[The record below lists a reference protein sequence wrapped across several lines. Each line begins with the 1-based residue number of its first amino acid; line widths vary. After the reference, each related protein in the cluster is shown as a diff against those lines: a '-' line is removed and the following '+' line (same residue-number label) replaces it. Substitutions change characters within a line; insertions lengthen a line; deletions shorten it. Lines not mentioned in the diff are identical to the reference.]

1 MLLVGLTG
9 GIGSGKSTV
18 ASMLESRGA
27 VVFDADLFARHAIDP
42 GTPGHP
48 QVVEEF
54 GPEVL
59 TEEGEVDREALATMV
74 FRDPEARRRL
84 EAIVHPEVARQLREA
99 LVPYRDT
106 KRIVVYSVPLL
117 VEAGLR
123 SAFDVIVVV
132 SASEEARVE
141 RLARDRGMSEDAAR
155 ARILAQVSDPERE
168 EVADFVIRND
178 GSLQDLEREV
188 VMVWEAL
195 QRRATAEPD

>member
-18 ASMLESRGA
+18 ASMLEQRGA
-27 VVFDADLFARHAIDP
+27 VVFDADIFARHAIES

-48 QVVEEF
+48 RVVEEF

-59 TEEGEVDREALATMV
+59 TEEGQIDREALAAKV

-106 KRIVVYSVPLL
+106 NRIVVYSVPLL
-117 VEAGLR
+117 VEAGLE
-123 SAFDVIVVV
+123 SAFDAIVVV
-132 SASEEARVE
+132 AASEEVRVE
-141 RLARDRGMSEDAAR
+141 RLASHRGMSEDAAR
-155 ARILAQVSDPERE
+155 SRIRAQVSDPERE
-168 EVADFVIRND
+168 AVADFVIRND
-178 GSLQDLEREV
+178 GSLRDLEREV
-188 VMVWEAL
+188 VKVWEAL
-195 QRRATAEPD
+195 RSRTTTDPD